1 MATQWVSLSFSTTTS
16 LSVCFIYLTSRLKT
30 FGFLVCCCL
39 FCSVLQSRAERAA
52 AHAKQSTWFFSFV
65 NCGFW
70 GFVSWGAPDG
80 PLRVDGGSWCE
91 LPPLTLIYCWVL
103 GVCFMRGTRWATK
116 SWWQLLMWAASS
128 HSHLLLGSGGSF
140 YEGAGWATKSWW
152 WLLMWAASSHSHLL
166 LGSGGSF
173 YEGHQMGHYELMVAL
188 DVSCLL
194 SPSFTSG
201 FWGFISWG
209 VPTCH

>member
-1 MATQWVSLSFSTTTS
+1 MATQQLSLSFSTTTS
-16 LSVCFIYLTSRLKT
+16 LSACFIYLTSGLKT
-30 FGFLVCCCL
+30 FGFLMCCRL

-52 AHAKQSTWFFSFV
+52 AHTKQSMWFFSFV

-70 GFVSWGAPDG
+70 GFVSWGALDG

-103 GVCFMRGTRWATK
+103 GVHFMRGAGWATE
-116 SWWQLLMWAASS
+116 SWWQLLMWAVSS
-128 HSHLLLGSGGSF
+128 HSHLLLGSGGLF
-140 YEGAGWATKSWW
+140 YEGRW
-152 WLLMWAASSHSHLL
+152 
-166 LGSGGSF
+166 
-173 YEGHQMGHYELMVAL
+173 MGHYELMVAL

-201 FWGFISWG
+201 FWGFVSWG